1 MRKSKWKLILF
12 ATRSSASIDRKMM
25 HMPIFEA
32 QKSSIIVKITINA
45 LWFLVYWL
53 QMTFTAL
60 KSLRHLGWNL
70 AQFNRPAKIAVSTMD
85 TDRNSFCLSLQRT
98 IKSIYL
104 FGFQTW
110 LHNQMFNGFSRA
122 NSIQNETKR
131 KVNKMKCKQMPNGIS
146 KGKWF
151 RQHAS
156 MHMRISC
163 INWRL
168 IRKNCKRALKD
179 KRAIPSNTRCLS
191 FYEWVSFDFY

>member
-32 QKSSIIVKITINA
+32 QKSSFIVQIAINA
-45 LWFLVYWL
+45 LWFLIYSL

-70 AQFNRPAKIAVSTMD
+70 AQFNRLAKIAVSTMD

-122 NSIQNETKR
+122 ISIQNETKR

-163 INWRL
+163 NKLKINSKKL
-168 IRKNCKRALKD
+168 Q
-179 KRAIPSNTRCLS
+179 TRS
-191 FYEWVSFDFY
+191 